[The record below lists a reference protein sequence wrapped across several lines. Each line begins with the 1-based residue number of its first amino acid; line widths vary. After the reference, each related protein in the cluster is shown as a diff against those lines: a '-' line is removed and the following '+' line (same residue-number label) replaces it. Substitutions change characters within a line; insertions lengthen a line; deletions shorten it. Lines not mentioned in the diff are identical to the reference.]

1 MLISRKHAMAK
12 TLISLKFRA
21 MRKLDNVDQISGH
34 LQTVKSRHR
43 KDFDV
48 TLGTMKNSFHAT
60 CKLNFVDFKSK
71 VHKLL
76 ISH

>member
-1 MLISRKHAMAK
+1 
-12 TLISLKFRA
+12 
-21 MRKLDNVDQISGH
+21 MRKLDNVDIRAFTDSKNFD
-34 LQTVKSRHR
+34 LTLLRHR